1 MARAGL
7 HVRVDHESHE
17 RHNVLT
23 MPTPEMATSDAHD
36 MSCPK
41 REHAREEVNACH
53 RTSILRRSG
62 GDTENVAA
70 RPHRAAQG
78 GDDTRSAAMRAGPGL
93 AGLPCRSVACRS
105 AQIPIK
111 QRR

>member
-1 MARAGL
+1 
-7 HVRVDHESHE
+7 
-17 RHNVLT
+17 
-23 MPTPEMATSDAHD
+23 MATPDAHD

-70 RPHRAAQG
+70 RPHRTAQG

-105 AQIPIK
+105 AQIPK